1 MVWLTKNRRL
11 KASASAVRHALSNRK
26 AEFVNEIHKI
36 EGKANERGGGVAK
49 LSSGTFLKD
58 FVDAIETEHRNRSQ
72 IAKEAL
78 GKAIDFQKL
87 KVSRKT
93 VKQLKVS
100 IRKVWD
106 EETRDLSGWYQRM
119 VSVNN
124 VIATERPFESSAEAA
139 LQGVF
144 VDIEDK
150 ALVPGFLAQLRNG
163 ILNLVIKRV
172 ALVIVGIII
181 IVLFIL
187 LSELLF

>member
-1 MVWLTKNRRL
+1 MFA
-11 KASASAVRHALSNRK
+11 ASNQKILAIGNAVQFALSSSR
-26 AEFVNEIHKI
+26 AEFEPEIHKI
-36 EGKANERGGGVAK
+36 EGKVNEQLGGQGS
-49 LSSGTFLKD
+49 LSFGIAVGHFA
-58 FVDAIETEHRNRSQ
+58 VAIEAELRNRSQ
-72 IAKEAL
+72 VAEEAL
-78 GKAIDFQKL
+78 GKAIDSQEL
-87 KVSRKT
+87 KVRRKT

-124 VIATERPFESSAEAA
+124 VIATERPFEPSAEAA

-144 VDIEDK
+144 VDIENK

-181 IVLFIL
+181 IVVLFVIR
-187 LSELLF
+187 ELLP

>member
-1 MVWLTKNRRL
+1 VFA
-11 KASASAVRHALSNRK
+11 ASNQKILAIGNAVQFALSSSR
-26 AEFVNEIHKI
+26 AEFEPEIHKI
-36 EGKANERGGGVAK
+36 EGKVNEQLGGQGS
-49 LSSGTFLKD
+49 LSSGIAVRRF
-58 FVDAIETEHRNRSQ
+58 AIEIEAELRNRGQ
-72 IAKEAL
+72 VAEEAL
-78 GKAIDFQKL
+78 GKAIDSQEL
-87 KVSRKT
+87 KVRRKT

-124 VIATERPFESSAEAA
+124 VIATERPFEPSAEAA

-144 VDIEDK
+144 VDIENK

>member
-1 MVWLTKNRRL
+1 VFA
-11 KASASAVRHALSNRK
+11 ASNQKILAIGNAVQFALSSSR
-26 AEFVNEIHKI
+26 AEFEPEIHKI
-36 EGKANERGGGVAK
+36 EGKVNEQLGGQGS
-49 LSSGTFLKD
+49 LSSGIAVHRFS
-58 FVDAIETEHRNRSQ
+58 IEIEAELLYRSQ
-72 IAKEAL
+72 VAGEAL
-78 GKAIDFQKL
+78 GKAIDSQEL
-87 KVSRKT
+87 KVRRKT

-124 VIATERPFESSAEAA
+124 VIATERPFEPSAEAA

-144 VDIEDK
+144 VDIENK

>member
-1 MVWLTKNRRL
+1 MFA
-11 KASASAVRHALSNRK
+11 ASNSKILAIGNAVQFALSSSRD
-26 AEFVNEIHKI
+26 EFEPEIHRIEGEVNEQL
-36 EGKANERGGGVAK
+36 GGQGS
-49 LSSGTFLKD
+49 LSSGIAVRRFATE
-58 FVDAIETEHRNRSQ
+58 IEAELRNRGQ
-72 IAKEAL
+72 VAVEAL
-78 GKAIDFQKL
+78 GKAIDSQEL
-87 KVSRKT
+87 KVRRKT

-106 EETRDLSGWYQRM
+106 DETRDLSGWYQRM

-144 VDIEDK
+144 VDIENK

-163 ILNLVIKRV
+163 ILNLVIERV